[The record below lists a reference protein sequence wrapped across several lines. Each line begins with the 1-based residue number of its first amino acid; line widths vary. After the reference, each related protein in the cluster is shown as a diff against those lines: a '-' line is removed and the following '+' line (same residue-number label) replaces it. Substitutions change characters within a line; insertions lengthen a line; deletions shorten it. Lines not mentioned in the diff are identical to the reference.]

1 MNDAAAAAT
10 PPAAPAAPAPPAA
23 PMSPSEAASKLAT
36 LRSDNAWGDAVLRGS
51 PAELAELR
59 SLSRLVAQGNDL
71 DVLILNAQDAPDLNI
86 GGQLSPKKIAG
97 EIPSLRESGL
107 SDDVIKELL
116 SDRVPTP
123 QEIDAVSRFQK
134 MRHGDQAWV
143 TKYLAGDHE
152 AVRES
157 KLMSMVLMMRP
168 T

>member
-1 MNDAAAAAT
+1 VPGQA
-10 PPAAPAAPAPPAA
+10 APPAA
-23 PMSPSEAASKLAT
+23 PSTPLTPSEAASKLAT
-36 LRSDNAWGDAVLRGS
+36 LRSNAEWGEKVLKSDPG
-51 PAELAELR
+51 ALKELR
-59 SLSRLVAQGNDL
+59 DLSKQVAEGGDL
-71 DVLILNAQDAPDLNI
+71 DALIVAAADQPDTNVN
-86 GGQLSPKKIAG
+86 GELSLKKVAG

-143 TKYLAGDHE
+143 TKYLAGDFD
-152 AVRES
+152 ARREGM
-157 KLMSMVLMMRP
+157 LMSMVLMMRP